1 MQSAPD
7 VPPAWRD
14 PASSFATA
22 LADLRPVL
30 PEAVLAGDG
39 WARLVERAGDVPA
52 SAAETVFGFE
62 LRLEDPVPQ
71 ADFCVNVLPGGATA
85 EHYLRRGEGGE
96 GAAAGTPA
104 AAFAACV
111 RDLEVLPDTRALVRW
126 DHHVGAM
133 LEYDVVGYGAA
144 GAPPPGVF
152 WRLVE
157 RACADGAE
165 RLAGFLA
172 ACAGRTVRQG
182 ESAEL
187 GRVLGVLGGFAGASH
202 AGILPGRDIAAF
214 RLLAHVPAGRLA
226 VLLERLGWPGDIAS
240 AAIMAESLKPLAP
253 HLAVAFDVT
262 AAGLG
267 ERLGLELA
275 HGRDWSGTCYA
286 DWRPLI
292 DRLVGEGLAAPAKAA
307 GLGRWCGFGRALHR
321 KGVLDLYRGISHV
334 KIVVGAGPVKAKA
347 YLAAGLVRPRLARRR
362 SEASG

>member
-1 MQSAPD
+1 MRSALA
-7 VPPAWRD
+7 VPPAWTD

-30 PEAVLAGDG
+30 PEALLAGDG

-62 LRLEDPVPQ
+62 LRLDDPVPQ

-85 EHYLRRGEGGE
+85 EHYLRRGQGT
-96 GAAAGTPA
+96 AAGTPA

-111 RDLEVLPDTRALVRW
+111 RDLGTLPDTRALVRW
-126 DHHVGAM
+126 DRHVGAM

-157 RACADGAE
+157 RACADGGAE

-172 ACAGRTVRQG
+172 ACAGRTARQG
-182 ESAEL
+182 ESAQL
-187 GRVLGVLGGFAGASH
+187 GRVLGVLDGFAGASH
-202 AGILPGRDIAAF
+202 AGILPGRDFAAF
-214 RLLAHVPAGRLA
+214 RLLAHVPAGRLT
-226 VLLERLGWPGDIAS
+226 VLLERLGWPGNVAS
-240 AAIMAESLKPLAP
+240 AAVVAESLKPLAP

-262 AAGLG
+262 AKGLG

-275 HGRDWSGTCYA
+275 QGRDWSGTCYA

-292 DRLVGEGLAAPAKAA
+292 DRLAGEGLAAPAKAA

-321 KGVLDLYRGISHV
+321 NGVLNLYRGISHV

-347 YLAAGLVRPRLARRR
+347 YLAAGLVRPRPPRRR
-362 SEASG
+362 SEASQ